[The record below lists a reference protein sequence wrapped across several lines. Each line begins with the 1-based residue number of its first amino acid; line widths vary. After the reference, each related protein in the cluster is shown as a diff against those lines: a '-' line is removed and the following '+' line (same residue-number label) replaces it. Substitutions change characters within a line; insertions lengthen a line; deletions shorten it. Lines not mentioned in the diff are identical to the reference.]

1 LGNLKS
7 KQSIHGL
14 LLIDKS
20 KGISSNQALSLVK
33 RMLNPKKIGHTGTL
47 DPLATGLLPI
57 CLGDATKF
65 SSFLLDENKTYEA
78 DLQLGSISST
88 GDAEGKI
95 KKINSYK
102 IPSIEKINEILQSFL
117 GESKQKPPMYSALKK
132 DGIPLYKLARQGI
145 EVEREERSILIKLI
159 DLQSIKS
166 DLITIKVCCSK
177 GTYIRTLGEDIGK
190 KLGTGAYLTS
200 LRRVAVGKIGI
211 HQALTLDDYEKLSLP
226 EKLKKIVPIDSYL
239 DEFNTI
245 NLTKIETEQMKNG
258 QILKK
263 LDLNEG
269 IYRLYANNHEFLGLG
284 QIDSEFNLK
293 VKRLNSLI

>member
-1 LGNLKS
+1 MGNLKS

-145 EVEREERSILIKLI
+145 EVERDERSIVIKLI
-159 DLQSIKS
+159 DLQLIKG

-211 HQALTLDDYEKLSLP
+211 HQALTLDDYEKLSLS

>member
-20 KGISSNQALSLVK
+20 KGISSNQVLTLIK

-145 EVEREERSILIKLI
+145 EVDREERSIHIKLI
-159 DLQSIKS
+159 DLQSIKG

>member
-1 LGNLKS
+1 LANLKS

-20 KGISSNQALSLVK
+20 RGISSNQALSIVK

-95 KKINSYK
+95 EKINSYK
-102 IPSIEKINEILQSFL
+102 IPSVEKINEILKSFL

-145 EVEREERSILIKLI
+145 EVDREERSIFIKLI
-159 DLQSIKS
+159 DIKSIKG

-190 KLGTGAYLTS
+190 KLGTGAYLKS
-200 LRRVAVGKIGI
+200 LRRIAVGKIDI
-211 HQALTLDDYEKLSLP
+211 NQALTLDDYEKLSLP
-226 EKLKKIVPIDSYL
+226 KKLKKIVPIDSYL

-245 NLTKIETEQMKNG
+245 NLNKIESEQMKNG

-269 IYRLYANNHEFLGLG
+269 IYRLYADNDEFLGLG

>member
-1 LGNLKS
+1 
-7 KQSIHGL
+7 
-14 LLIDKS
+14 
-20 KGISSNQALSLVK
+20 
-33 RMLNPKKIGHTGTL
+33 
-47 DPLATGLLPI
+47 
-57 CLGDATKF
+57 
-65 SSFLLDENKTYEA
+65 
-78 DLQLGSISST
+78 LGSISST

-95 KKINSYK
+95 EKINSYK
-102 IPSIEKINEILQSFL
+102 IPSLEKINEILKSFL
-117 GESKQKPPMYSALKK
+117 GETKQKPPMYSALKK
-132 DGIPLYKLARQGI
+132 DGIPLYKLARQGM
-145 EVEREERSILIKLI
+145 EVEREERSIVIKLI
-159 DLQSIKS
+159 DLQSIKG
-166 DLITIKVCCSK
+166 DLITIKICCSK
-177 GTYIRTLGEDIGK
+177 GTYIRTLAEDIGK

-200 LRRVAVGKIGI
+200 LRRIAVGKIGI
-211 HQALTLDDYEKLSLP
+211 HHALTLDDYEKLSLP

>member
-78 DLQLGSISST
+78 DLQLGSNSST

>member
-14 LLIDKS
+14 LLVDKS

-57 CLGDATKF
+57 CFGDATKF
-65 SSFLLDENKTYEA
+65 SSFLLDENKTYQA

-95 KKINSYK
+95 EKNDSCE

-145 EVEREERSILIKLI
+145 EVEREERSIVIKLI
-159 DLQSIKS
+159 DLQSIKG

-211 HQALTLDDYEKLSLP
+211 HQALTLDDYEKLSLS
-226 EKLKKIVPIDSYL
+226 EKLKKIVPIDCYL
-239 DEFNTI
+239 D
-245 NLTKIETEQMKNG
+245 
-258 QILKK
+258 
-263 LDLNEG
+263 
-269 IYRLYANNHEFLGLG
+269 RLYANNHEFLGLG

>member
-1 LGNLKS
+1 MGILKS
-7 KQSIHGL
+7 KQIINGL

-20 KGISSNQALSLVK
+20 KGISSNQALTLIK
-33 RMLNPKKIGHTGTL
+33 KMLNPKKIGHTGTL

-65 SSFLLDENKTYEA
+65 SSFLLGENKTYEA

-102 IPSIEKINEILQSFL
+102 IPSIEKIKEILQSFL

-132 DGIPLYKLARQGI
+132 DGISLYKLARQGI
-145 EVEREERSILIKLI
+145 EVEREERSIVIKFI
-159 DLQSIKS
+159 DLQSIKG
-166 DLITIKVCCSK
+166 DLITIKVSCSK

-211 HQALTLDDYEKLSLP
+211 HQALTLDDYEKLSLS
-226 EKLKKIVPIDSYL
+226 EKLKKIVPIDYYL

-245 NLTKIETEQMKNG
+245 KLTKIETEQMKNG

-263 LDLNEG
+263 LDLKEG
-269 IYRLYANNHEFLGLG
+269 IYRLYADSDEFLGLG

>member
-1 LGNLKS
+1 MGNLKS

-20 KGISSNQALSLVK
+20 KGISSNQALTLVK

-78 DLQLGSISST
+78 DIQLGSISST

-95 KKINSYK
+95 EKKDLCE
-102 IPSIEKINEILQSFL
+102 IPSVEKINEILKSFL

-145 EVEREERSILIKLI
+145 EVDREERSIVIK
-159 DLQSIKS
+159 
-166 DLITIKVCCSK
+166 
-177 GTYIRTLGEDIGK
+177 
-190 KLGTGAYLTS
+190 
-200 LRRVAVGKIGI
+200 
-211 HQALTLDDYEKLSLP
+211 
-226 EKLKKIVPIDSYL
+226 
-239 DEFNTI
+239 
-245 NLTKIETEQMKNG
+245 
-258 QILKK
+258 
-263 LDLNEG
+263 
-269 IYRLYANNHEFLGLG
+269 
-284 QIDSEFNLK
+284 
-293 VKRLNSLI
+293 

>member
-1 LGNLKS
+1 MGNLKS

-78 DLQLGSISST
+78 DLQLGSNSST

>member
-1 LGNLKS
+1 MGNLKS

-20 KGISSNQALSLVK
+20 KGISSNQALTLVK

-95 KKINSYK
+95 EKINSYK
-102 IPSIEKINEILQSFL
+102 IPSIEKINEILKSFL

-177 GTYIRTLGEDIGK
+177 GTYIRTLSEDIGK

-211 HQALTLDDYEKLSLP
+211 QHALTLDDFEKLSIP

>member
-78 DLQLGSISST
+78 DLQLGSNSST

-190 KLGTGAYLTS
+190 KLGTGAYLKS

-211 HQALTLDDYEKLSLP
+211 HQALTLDDYEKLSLS

>member
-65 SSFLLDENKTYEA
+65 SSFLLDEHKTYEA

-95 KKINSYK
+95 EKINSYK
-102 IPSIEKINEILQSFL
+102 IPSIGKINEILQSFL

-211 HQALTLDDYEKLSLP
+211 HQALTLDDYEKLSLS